1 MKVNLYK
8 ILTEKK
14 EEFFEQINL
23 EYKMESNEVRQYRQ
37 KSVHIQLYIDR
48 NNLEGTPLWQWI
60 IGELTEGIPLKG
72 YEAPKGIL

>member
-23 EYKMESNEVRQYRQ
+23 EYKMESNEVD
-37 KSVHIQLYIDR
+37 KVHIIV
-48 NNLEGTPLWQWI
+48 
-60 IGELTEGIPLKG
+60 
-72 YEAPKGIL
+72 

>member
-23 EYKMESNEVRQYRQ
+23 EYKMED
-37 KSVHIQLYIDR
+37 KVHIIV
-48 NNLEGTPLWQWI
+48 
-60 IGELTEGIPLKG
+60 
-72 YEAPKGIL
+72 